1 MTVYVE
7 FVFIENF
14 IVDYFLLKAVE
25 FFCLKKQKHILLS
38 CTFGAFYSCV
48 APISKICL
56 NPVIKLCVLA
66 AMLFICFGKLNL
78 KEFMQQ
84 IIYALMCSCA
94 LYGAVSIITLSGSK
108 MFKVSDTIFYSDNAL
123 FVIMCASALFAVLL
137 VNVSKFLLKRRK
149 LKQISA
155 TLVFAD
161 RNLSGIID
169 SGNSLYYKGKP
180 VVVVSKNAATLE
192 NKLPLIIPYSCLK
205 GEGALLGYEERLK
218 LNINDKDIFVDCVIA
233 ISNKESFSGF
243 DALIHPELVRGCV

>member
-25 FFCLKKQKHILLS
+25 YFCLKKQKHILLS

-78 KEFMQQ
+78 KEFIQQ

-94 LYGAVSIITLSGSK
+94 LYGIISTFTLSGSK
-108 MFKVSDTIFYSDNAL
+108 LFKADDTVFYSDNAL
-123 FVIMCASALFAVLL
+123 FVLMCASALFAVLL
-137 VNVSKFLLKRRK
+137 FYTVRFLFKRRK
-149 LKQISA
+149 LKQVSA
-155 TLVFAD
+155 TLIFAD
-161 RNLSGIID
+161 RKLSGIID

-180 VVVVSKNAATLE
+180 VVVVSKKAATFGD
-192 NKLPLIIPYSCLK
+192 KIPVIIPYSCLK
-205 GEGALLGYEERLK
+205 GEGALLGYEESLRL
-218 LNINDKDIFVDCVIA
+218 NVNNKDILVDCIIA
-233 ISNKESFSGF
+233 ISDKESFSGF